1 MHLDDAPAPACT
13 ICHNGLYE
21 NELTHQACR
30 PCTDRVDHNLRALA
44 GADGLYAR
52 LAHSLRPGSSGGG
65 PVVSG
70 SRTAP
75 LPVRL
80 EPLSLAARGGVV
92 TILQTWLIDWHD
104 LLGYRHPR
112 WDGDLQQ
119 QLDQVVKRL
128 RVLLPWAAEE
138 HGAFDEFARELGSL
152 VHQCQVVT
160 GGEKPTRRIG
170 VACTCGHTLRVTLD
184 TAGVRCPACSTQYG
198 HSEAL
203 RLPLAERRNAA

>member
-1 MHLDDAPAPACT
+1 MQCLVCTRDLYDDET
-13 ICHNGLYE
+13 G
-21 NELTHQACR
+21 ACR
-30 PCTDRVDHNLRALA
+30 PCTDRTDHNLRALA
-44 GADGLYAR
+44 GPDGLYAR
-52 LAHSLRPGSSGGG
+52 LAASLRPGSSSGG

-80 EPLSLAARGGVV
+80 DPLSLAARGGVV

-119 QLDQVVKRL
+119 QCDQVVDRL
-128 RVLLPWAAEE
+128 RVLLPWAAES
-138 HGAFDEFARELGSL
+138 HGAFDEFARELASL
-152 VHQCQVVT
+152 VRQCQTATGDERPPRRVPVT
-160 GGEKPTRRIG
+160 
-170 VACTCGHTLRVTLD
+170 CTCGHILRVTLD
-184 TAGVRCPACSTQYG
+184 TAGVRCPSCDAQYG

-203 RLPLAERRNAA
+203 QLPLAERRAA